1 MLIQGQSGPIAST
14 ASIAP
19 GTQVPIRQGNLGDQ
33 IVSELHGKYY
43 ESTYRRVVYHAAI
56 AAQVT
61 SVGLTAAHTGLVLS
75 NPVGSTVNLVVL
87 KVGMG
92 FTVVFA
98 AVSALGLGIGYNAGT
113 NVTHTTPITVRSS
126 FVGVG
131 ATGTGLADSS
141 STMPTA
147 PTLHTILGAGLTGAV
162 TTVPVVFSYY
172 DLDGSIVLPP
182 GAYMCTYT
190 STVCAA
196 SSGHFSVSWE
206 EVPI

>member
-1 MLIQGQSGPIAST
+1 MLVQGQVAPIAAT

-19 GTQVPIRQGNLGDQ
+19 GTQAPMRQGNLGEQ
-33 IVSELHGKYY
+33 IMQELHGRYY
-43 ESTYRRVVYHAAI
+43 ESCYRRAIYHAAI

-87 KVGMG
+87 KFGWG

-98 AVSALGLGIGYNAGT
+98 AVAGLGLAVGYNAGT
-113 NVTHTTPITVRSS
+113 NVTHTTPVTVRSN

-131 ATGTGLADSS
+131 ASGTGLVDSS

-147 PTLHTILGAGLTGAV
+147 PTLHTIVGAGLTGAV
-162 TTVPVVFSYY
+162 TTTPMTVGLL
-172 DLDGSIVLPP
+172 DLEGSIILPP
-182 GAYMCTYT
+182 GAYLATYT
-190 STVCAA
+190 SAVCAA
-196 SSGHFSVSWE
+196 SSGYFSYSWE